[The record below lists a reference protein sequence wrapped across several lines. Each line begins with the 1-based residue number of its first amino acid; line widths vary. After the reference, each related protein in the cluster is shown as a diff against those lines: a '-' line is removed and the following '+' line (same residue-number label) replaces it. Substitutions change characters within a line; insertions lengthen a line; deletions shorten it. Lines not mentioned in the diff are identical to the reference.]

1 MERLA
6 ALHAGGE
13 LRARE
18 QSRFQRA
25 ARTDNA
31 LTKLWAEIATQR
43 EWLLTLGSEAQEP
56 SRPDGGLDRTRAAL
70 RKRME
75 TVSEPRGLGWA
86 WVPVL
91 AAMALLALAA
101 LPWGGFR
108 EAGVLE
114 LSDVRHA
121 AAAPPGTLR
130 APRLAEVAR
139 RIPAAS
145 VTEASR
151 RQTPR
156 AVSAAPR
163 GEEASAAS
171 GGLFARA
178 FANVDEIVTK
188 DDGEI
193 RLRVKTRNPNV
204 VIYLFQEEFR
214 ESGGEE

>member
-13 LRARE
+13 LSARE
-18 QSRFQRA
+18 EGRFERA
-25 ARTDNA
+25 ARTDRA
-31 LTKLWAEIATQR
+31 LTMLSAEIATQR
-43 EWLLTLGSEAQEP
+43 EWLLTLGSEAQET
-56 SRPDGGLDRTRAAL
+56 SRPDGGFDRTRAAL
-70 RKRME
+70 RKRLE
-75 TVSEPRGLGWA
+75 TVPETRGLGWA

-91 AAMALLALAA
+91 AAMALLALAV

-121 AAAPPGTLR
+121 AAVLPGTLR
-130 APRLAEVAR
+130 SPRLAEVAR

-163 GEEASAAS
+163 GEEVS